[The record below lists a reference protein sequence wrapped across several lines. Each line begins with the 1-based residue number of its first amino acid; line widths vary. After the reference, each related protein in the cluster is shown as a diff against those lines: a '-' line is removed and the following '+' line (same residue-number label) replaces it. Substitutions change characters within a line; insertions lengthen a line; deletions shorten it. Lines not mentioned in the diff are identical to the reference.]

1 MSKTAKGE
9 IKPAGKEAPAQ
20 QLAKTEPRR
29 PSRLGNLVSTL
40 KYNLFL
46 AIISGILA
54 FGGAVWGAMLVQQ
67 ALWAEQTSYD
77 LTQKRIELIERTV
90 SLMGKSTAVIGQEK
104 NYTRSFLTAMAKTAE
119 DPTKAVG
126 IISKMLKES
135 SVTRCNI
142 ADVHAEFM
150 SLLALNEIFFGERTQ
165 TAVRVLQAAEP
176 WWEADSSHKAD
187 LIEAMKADF
196 FHQEEDG

>member
-1 MSKTAKGE
+1 MSKTAKGD
-9 IKPAGKEAPAQ
+9 IKPAGRDDQGQ
-20 QLAKTEPRR
+20 QPVKAEPRR
-29 PSRLGNLVSTL
+29 PSRLGNLFSTL

-54 FGGAVWGAMLVQQ
+54 FGGAVWGAMYIQKGFR
-67 ALWAEQTSYD
+67 AEQTSYD
-77 LTQKRIELIERTV
+77 LMPMRIELIERTV

-165 TAVRVLQAAEP
+165 TAVRALQAADP

-196 FHQEEDG
+196 FHQEQGG